1 MPAISQLLL
10 GLTCGLGISLLAWR
24 AHALSRSGALAAAL
38 IGALIFG
45 LGGWRR
51 AALLLAFFLTSSA
64 LSRLFPGRKRSLS
77 EKFSKGHQRDWG
89 QVLANGGLGAL
100 LTLALLIEPQAGW
113 PWIAFAGALAA
124 VNGDTW
130 ATELGVLSAAA
141 PRLISTW
148 KKVERG
154 TSGGI
159 SLAGSLAALG
169 GAALIG
175 ALAALLIPPPVPA
188 AGRSSV
194 LLAVTLAGLCGS
206 FCDSWLGATVQAIY
220 YCPNCRK
227 ETERHPRHSCGAAT
241 QLHRG
246 WRWLNNDLVNF
257 AASVCGALLAFAFW
271 LVF

>member
-10 GLTCGLGISLLAWR
+10 GFACGLGIALLAWR
-24 AHALSRSGALAAAL
+24 AHALSRSGALAASL

-45 LGGWRR
+45 IGGWRW
-51 AALLLAFFLTSSA
+51 AVLLLAFFITSSA
-64 LSRLFPGRKRSLS
+64 LSRLFQKRKHALA

-100 LTLALLIEPQAGW
+100 LALVLLAEPQAFW
-113 PWIAFAGALAA
+113 PWVAFAGALAA

-130 ATELGVLSAAA
+130 ATELGVLSADP

-159 SLAGSLAALG
+159 SLVGSLAALG
-169 GAALIG
+169 GAALI
-175 ALAALLIPPPVPA
+175 AVLAALLVPVPLPVS
-188 AGRSSV
+188 GRIGV
-194 LLAVTLAGLCGS
+194 LLAVTLSGAGGS
-206 FCDSWLGATVQAIY
+206 FFDSWLGATVQAIY
-220 YCPNCRK
+220 FCPACCK
-227 ETERHPRHSCGAAT
+227 ETERHPQHSCGTAT

-257 AASVCGALLAFAFW
+257 AASACGALLGVAFW
-271 LVF
+271 LAF